1 MAAVVLNFGEQRST
15 EATTLVRRVDAK
27 ASDSSRRIVFDLVT
41 AVGDYLPIDQDDEKL
56 SFGFDVVEIIVPGS
70 QPKAQLTC
78 AGRMGLPDHVVIL
91 CLVVSEGH
99 RCHSQRIS
107 DELLVPII
115 RRDSLFDIGLPL
127 LLWHPNPAI
136 ITQEIGVIQ
145 SRDGQIYDESYRQGR
160 LE

>member
-1 MAAVVLNFGEQRST
+1 
-15 EATTLVRRVDAK
+15 
-27 ASDSSRRIVFDLVT
+27 
-41 AVGDYLPIDQDDEKL
+41 
-56 SFGFDVVEIIVPGS
+56 
-70 QPKAQLTC
+70 
-78 AGRMGLPDHVVIL
+78 MGLPDHFVIL
-91 CLVVSEGH
+91 CLVISEGH
-99 RCHSQRIS
+99 RCHRQRIC

-115 RRDSLFDIGLPL
+115 RRDSLFDMALPL